1 MGSDPILHPPA
12 PTLRPASGRMRAG
25 ANLGSDPRLGVG
37 SDPTSGF
44 TLIEILVAVA
54 ILAVALAATT
64 RAASLAT
71 DGALETRHRLLATWA
86 AQNRVAE
93 IRARR
98 LFPPV
103 TATRLE
109 ATQGGLA
116 LAIDEKVTDTP
127 NPTMRRV
134 DLAVSDARTP
144 GRVLVTVTAYVS
156 R

>member
-1 MGSDPILHPPA
+1 MI
-12 PTLRPASGRMRAG
+12 RPRCARRGG
-25 ANLGSDPRLGVG
+25 
-37 SDPTSGF
+37 GF

-64 RAASLAT
+64 RAASMAT

-98 LFPPV
+98 LFPA
-103 TATRLE
+103 TSTTRLTTE
-109 ATQGGLA
+109 QGGMA
-116 LAIDEKVTDTP
+116 LAIEETVTDTP
-127 NPTMRRV
+127 NPTLRRI
-134 DLAVSDARTP
+134 DLAVADARDP
-144 GRVLVTVTAYVS
+144 GRVITRLTAYVAA